1 MSLCAYLWIS
11 PKIRKASC
19 NWMDWV
25 FECYIYN
32 VCSCKILITPL
43 PPILF
48 WSVVF
53 FANMHQSSV
62 GHQHQRFFFPALQNF
77 CSRRIS
83 SSNTNICWCTFVEY
97 YTKAYFWFWKWIV
110 IHITMLSLIHNVRG
124 GLLEIS
130 NEVDRLMWHASSS
143 NSPKVPTAVKACCP
157 WRADCILYTNQGT
170 IYTSSTLVPFS
181 AGQELRAS
189 GLEWGSKTQKSSEL
203 FFIIIMLW
211 LVLWWCKMLGCF
223 PPDDFFF

>member
-1 MSLCAYLWIS
+1 MVPNMCIQIQRKEWNMSLCAYLWIS

-62 GHQHQRFFFPALQNF
+62 GHQHQRFFFQHF
-77 CSRRIS
+77 RIFAAEEFQAV
-83 SSNTNICWCTFVEY
+83 TRTFVDAPLLSTAQKPLFGFENELLS
-97 YTKAYFWFWKWIV
+97 TSQCCHSSTMWEGACWRFPTRLTAWCGTPAPATARRSQQRWKPAA
-110 IHITMLSLIHNVRG
+110 H
-124 GLLEIS
+124 E
-130 NEVDRLMWHASSS
+130 E
-143 NSPKVPTAVKACCP
+143 PTAFCTQTKGLFTPAP
-157 WRADCILYTNQGT
+157 PLFLFRRA
-170 IYTSSTLVPFS
+170 
-181 AGQELRAS
+181 
-189 GLEWGSKTQKSSEL
+189 KS
-203 FFIIIMLW
+203 
-211 LVLWWCKMLGCF
+211 
-223 PPDDFFF
+223 